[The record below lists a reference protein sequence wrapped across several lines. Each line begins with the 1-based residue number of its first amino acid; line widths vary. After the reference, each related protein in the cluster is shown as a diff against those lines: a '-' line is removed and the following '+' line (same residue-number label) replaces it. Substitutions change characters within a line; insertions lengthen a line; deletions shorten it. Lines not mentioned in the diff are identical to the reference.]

1 MTILYKELKEWNENK
16 AQFKRLSFHV
26 PNLIP
31 TIKYMKR
38 SMFESIKSDMSN
50 LGRQMNEDLA
60 LWRDFVSNVEL
71 HMSPPPAP
79 APGVTPWNSWV
90 CAARPPVPERMINA
104 NPRLKIL
111 FYFCIYLPVH
121 SLESD
126 SMLSSLY
133 LGVKTR
139 KQFVSLS
146 NMFLDKKT
154 LLTI

>member
-71 HMSPPPAP
+71 HMSPPPR
-79 APGVTPWNSWV
+79 PGS
-90 CAARPPVPERMINA
+90 
-104 NPRLKIL
+104 
-111 FYFCIYLPVH
+111 Y
-121 SLESD
+121 SLEF
-126 SMLSSLY
+126 
-133 LGVKTR
+133 LGVCRPGPGSWK
-139 KQFVSLS
+139 
-146 NMFLDKKT
+146 DD
-154 LLTI
+154 

>member
-26 PNLIP
+26 PNLIA

-71 HMSPPPAP
+71 HMSPPPP
-79 APGVTPWNSWV
+79 PPPRKLLLGILGCVTPG
-90 CAARPPVPERMINA
+90 
-104 NPRLKIL
+104 PRFLK
-111 FYFCIYLPVH
+111 
-121 SLESD
+121 
-126 SMLSSLY
+126 
-133 LGVKTR
+133 G
-139 KQFVSLS
+139 
-146 NMFLDKKT
+146 
-154 LLTI
+154 

>member
-1 MTILYKELKEWNENK
+1 MTILYKEWKENK

-31 TIKYMKR
+31 PIKYMKR

-50 LGRQMNEDLA
+50 LGRQMNEDRR
-60 LWRDFVSNVEL
+60 LWRDFVSNVEH
-71 HMSPPPAP
+71 HMCPPP

-90 CAARPPVPERMINA
+90 CAARAPVPERMINA

-121 SLESD
+121 SLE
-126 SMLSSLY
+126 
-133 LGVKTR
+133 
-139 KQFVSLS
+139 
-146 NMFLDKKT
+146 
-154 LLTI
+154 

>member
-71 HMSPPPAP
+71 HMSPPPRP
-79 APGVTPWNSWV
+79 RPGS
-90 CAARPPVPERMINA
+90 
-104 NPRLKIL
+104 
-111 FYFCIYLPVH
+111 Y
-121 SLESD
+121 SLEF
-126 SMLSSLY
+126 
-133 LGVKTR
+133 LGVWRPGPGSWK
-139 KQFVSLS
+139 
-146 NMFLDKKT
+146 DD
-154 LLTI
+154 